1 MNFKTINLA
10 LFASGNGSNV
20 ENIVQYFAN
29 NDKVNVKLILTNN
42 PKAGVIER
50 MKKYNLP
57 VTIFNKAEFYSMDL
71 IVDLLRQSSID
82 YIILAGFL
90 WLIPEKII
98 DAYENKILNIH
109 PALLPAYGGRG
120 MYGHYVHQKVIE
132 NGETKTGIT
141 IHIVDKEYDRGKI
154 IFQAICPV
162 YQYDTVE
169 SIADKVH
176 RLEYQYFPQA
186 ILSFIYSSK

>member
-29 NDKVNVKLILTNN
+29 NDNVNIKLILTNN
-42 PKAGVIER
+42 PKAGVIDR

-57 VTIFNKAEFYSMDL
+57 VIIFNKIEIYTTDY

-98 DAYENKILNIH
+98 DVYENKILNIH
-109 PALLPAYGGRG
+109 PALLPAYGGKG
-120 MYGHYVHQKVIE
+120 MYGNHVHQKVVE
-132 NGETKTGIT
+132 NRETKTGIT
-141 IHIVDKEYDRGKI
+141 IHIVNKEYDKGKI
-154 IFQAICPV
+154 LFQAICPV
-162 YQYDTVE
+162 FSYDTVE
-169 SIADKVH
+169 TLADKVH
-176 RLEYQYFPQA
+176 RLEYQYFPQV
-186 ILSFIYSSK
+186 IKSFIYSTK